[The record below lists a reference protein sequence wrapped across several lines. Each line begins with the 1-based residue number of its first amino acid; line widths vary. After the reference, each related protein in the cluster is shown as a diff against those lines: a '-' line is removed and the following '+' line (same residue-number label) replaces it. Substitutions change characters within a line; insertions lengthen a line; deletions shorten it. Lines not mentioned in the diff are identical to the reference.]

1 MSVDVHRPVELAD
14 RWSMLLAEAGEV
26 LGGAATG
33 GLVRADGPLPADGPA
48 DVVLLGGAAPSE
60 PEPERANL
68 TMSMRHPARRRD
80 LRRFLVAI
88 GAVRGAEVTSVEE
101 GSLPTDQVVA
111 RLMRLETAALR
122 HLLGRAGMI
131 TSAERVERFAAEI
144 GALVGEHDPAD
155 PVEVH
160 VWLGKVGAIL
170 RTTT

>member
-14 RWSMLLAEAGEV
+14 RWSTLLAEAGEV

-33 GLVRADGPLPADGPA
+33 GLARADGPA
-48 DVVLLGGAAPSE
+48 DVVLLGGTPPSE

-170 RTTT
+170 RTTS